1 MWNRCELFRFAKKS
15 HQLRLV
21 ECHLLRVVLTFV
33 YSTISC
39 LSYLSEHARYGVFMN
54 LLLQMILC
62 RNIALEE
69 YLEWLGYILVI
80 YHKTATFD
88 APALSLLPAL

>member
-1 MWNRCELFRFAKKS
+1 
-15 HQLRLV
+15 
-21 ECHLLRVVLTFV
+21 
-33 YSTISC
+33 
-39 LSYLSEHARYGVFMN
+39 MN

-62 RNIALEE
+62 SNIAFEE

-88 APALSLLPAL
+88 APALSPLPAL